1 MTEKFDI
8 AIIGAGS
15 AGLTAADAA
24 LRFGLKVALLEK
36 ERIGGDCTWTGCV
49 PSKALVQVAKVAQHV
64 RTAGDYGVDAGT
76 TKVDMHKVRDY
87 VMQAIEEI
95 YQHETPEVLQA
106 EGIEVILGPAQFVDS
121 HTLQI
126 GERKIIAKK
135 IIIAT
140 GSSPYVPPIQGIDEV
155 DYLTNAEIFDNT
167 RLPQHLLVMGAGP
180 VGCEIGQAYQ
190 RLGAEVTLIDEA
202 LLPSEERQVANVI
215 AKVFEKEG
223 LNFVPG
229 LVDSASQNGDEITLK
244 VGKDEIR
251 GDMLLVATGHK
262 ANVDGL
268 NLQTAGITYSKD
280 GIVVNPHLQ
289 TNIKHIYAVGD
300 CVADN
305 AQFTHLAGWQ
315 AFQAVRNA
323 SLPGNDPGFSET
335 MPWAIFTDPEI
346 ARVGPTEEEA
356 CQQFGDK
363 VQVAH
368 MDLDRVDRAVTKND
382 LQGYIKILYLNNRRI
397 IGATVVAERAG
408 DTINEFVLA
417 IDRKLKLEDVA
428 RSIHV
433 YPTYGGSAQ
442 LLMSQSAS
450 ANIISGPAG
459 SVIKALAA

>member
-1 MTEKFDI
+1 MTDQFDI

-49 PSKALVQVAKVAQHV
+49 PSKALIQIAKVAQHV
-64 RTAGDYGVDAGT
+64 HRADEYGVRGGT
-76 TKVDMHKVRDY
+76 TGVDMHKVRDY
-87 VMQAIEEI
+87 IMHAIDEI
-95 YQHETPEVLQA
+95 YQHETPEVLQE
-106 EGIEVILGPAQFVDS
+106 EGIEVILGPAQFLDS

-126 GERKIIAKK
+126 DQRTITAKK

-140 GSSPYVPPIQGIDEV
+140 GSSPYIPAIEGLEKVN
-155 DYLTNAEIFDNT
+155 YHTNADIFDNT

-180 VGCEIGQAYQ
+180 VGCEIGQAYR

-202 LLPSEERQVANVI
+202 LLPTEERQVAEVI
-215 AKVFEKEG
+215 ANVFIREG
-223 LNFVPG
+223 LEFVPG
-229 LVDSASQNGDEITLK
+229 LVDSASQNDGEITLR
-244 VGKDEIR
+244 VGKEEIQ

-262 ANVDGL
+262 ANVGGL
-268 NLQTAGITYSKD
+268 DLHAAGVTYSKD
-280 GIVVNPHLQ
+280 GIIVDRHLQ
-289 TNIKHIYAVGD
+289 TNVKHIYAVGD
-300 CVADN
+300 CVAGN

-323 SLPGNDPGFSET
+323 ILPGNDPGFSET

-346 ARVGPTEEEA
+346 ARVGPSEEEA
-356 CQQFGDK
+356 RQTFGDK

-368 MDLDRVDRAVTKND
+368 LNLDRVDRAVTNNE
-382 LQGYIKILYLNNRRI
+382 LQGYIKVIYLNNRRI
-397 IGATVVAERAG
+397 IGATIVAERAG

-442 LLMSQSAS
+442 LLMSQAAS
-450 ANIISGPAG
+450 ENILGGPAG
-459 SVIKALAA
+459 SLIKALAG